1 MVLLF
6 TYPLQSNLL
15 SQFLSFN
22 LFYVPSPSTG
32 SLLKAIIYRT
42 LRVRLVVIFDSFK
55 FMGLI
60 SLPSISDLLWAE
72 VWLILIQCWL
82 RYYIWKHINLIVSNN
97 GRILA
102 YGSHLYRLIKFRLR
116 TAHFQRLTW
125 LVSIHLSVVKLHWL
139 ARITGRWLCKLCSL
153 LRLALLQILNLL
165 HHKILLFLP
174 QLAQNILALLL
185 LILNALKRKLLF
197 FDTDEALDCI

>member
-6 TYPLQSNLL
+6 TNPLQSNLL

-22 LFYVPSPSTG
+22 LLYVPSPSTR
-32 SLLKAIIYRT
+32 SLWKAIVYRT

-55 FMGLI
+55 FLGLI
-60 SLPSISDLLWAE
+60 SLPSISNLLWAE

-82 RYYIWKHINLIVSNN
+82 WYYLWKHVNLIVSNN
-97 GRILA
+97 WGILA

-116 TAHFQRLTW
+116 TAHFQSLTW

-139 ARITGRWLCKLCSL
+139 SRISWRWLCKLCSL
-153 LRLALLQILNLL
+153 LCLAFLQILNLP
-165 HHKILLFLP
+165 HHEILLLLP
-174 QLAQNILALLL
+174 QLA
-185 LILNALKRKLLF
+185 
-197 FDTDEALDCI
+197 